1 MVTIVVSEDVLSC
14 AISDEGDKSGVDAA
28 VVLGEGVWG
37 WLRMGVGGTTTNE
50 GDCIEP
56 NWAAMG
62 VDELVSLFVARSSDD
77 GDKDGGKEGKRK
89 REGVSKKRQRECK
102 G

>member
-56 NWAAMG
+56 N
-62 VDELVSLFVARSSDD
+62 
-77 GDKDGGKEGKRK
+77 
-89 REGVSKKRQRECK
+89 
-102 G
+102 